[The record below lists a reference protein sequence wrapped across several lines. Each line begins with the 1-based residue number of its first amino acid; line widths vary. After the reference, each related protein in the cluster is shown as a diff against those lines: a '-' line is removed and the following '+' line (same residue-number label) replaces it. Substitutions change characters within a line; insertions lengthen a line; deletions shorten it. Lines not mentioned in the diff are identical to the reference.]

1 MLTRRSLLKSSLTAA
16 AASALLP
23 NLRGNTM
30 AEPWFKI
37 SLAQWSLHNA
47 LYAGEL
53 DALDFPKVARE
64 DYGCDGVEYVNSFFK
79 DKATDFDYLA
89 ELKARAAKYGVQNV
103 LIMIDGEGH
112 LADEDDEAR
121 RTAIENHVRWIAAA
135 KFLGCH
141 SIRVNVAG
149 GGKPEEQA
157 ARGADSLRRLARIGD
172 QYAINVIVENHGGWS
187 SNGEWLAGVMKAANH
202 PRVGTLPDFGN
213 FRMSEDREYDRYLGV
228 EQLMPFAKGVS
239 AKSWDF
245 GDDGFETKMDFPR
258 LLEIVRAAGY
268 RGFIGI
274 EYEGD
279 RMSEPEGIR
288 ATKKLLERIR
298 DGKV

>member
-1 MLTRRSLLKSSLTAA
+1 
-16 AASALLP
+16 
-23 NLRGNTM
+23 M

-37 SLAQWSLHNA
+37 SLAQWSLHKA
-47 LYAGEL
+47 LYAGQL

-89 ELKARAAKYGVQNV
+89 ELKARCAKHRVESV

-121 RTAIENHVRWIAAA
+121 RTAIENHVRWLAAA

-172 QYAINVIVENHGGWS
+172 QYAIDVIVENHGGWS

-213 FRMSEDREYDRYLGV
+213 FRMAEGQEYDRYRGV
-228 EQLMPFAKGVS
+228 ELLMPFAKGVS

-245 GDDGFETKMDFPR
+245 GDDGLETKMDFPR
-258 LLEIVRAAGY
+258 LLSIVKAAGY

-274 EYEGD
+274 EYEGE
-279 RMSEPEGIR
+279 RMSEPDGIR

-298 DGKV
+298 DGQV

>member
-89 ELKARAAKYGVQNV
+89 ELKARAAKHGVQNV